1 MLRVH
6 DIFRIRVREINF
18 REHVSMVQMWKAKVN
33 LNNPVLN
40 GTQDTML
47 NVCDYGIA
55 VLR

>member
-1 MLRVH
+1 
-6 DIFRIRVREINF
+6 
-18 REHVSMVQMWKAKVN
+18 MVQMWKAKVN

-40 GTQDTML
+40 STQDTML

>member
-1 MLRVH
+1 
-6 DIFRIRVREINF
+6 
-18 REHVSMVQMWKAKVN
+18 MVQMWKAKVN